1 MLMDRRRP
9 QGLVPRLAALIA
21 RFTGAREGAVA
32 VWFAVLA
39 LPLAVLS
46 FALIDINRASV
57 EKRHLQDAL
66 DAATLL
72 AARST
77 ADTDSEL
84 QAIGEAALRAQ
95 LAGMSEATLRSS
107 TFRLV
112 GTRIESTATATL
124 APYISNLWLDGD
136 MTVGVEA
143 EVARASTNLELA
155 LVLDITGSMSG
166 TPLSDLKTAA
176 KDLIDYVIQ
185 DTQTPYYSKAAIVP
199 YSVGVNVGSYAAGAR
214 GAIVGTRSITGIA
227 WQSGSS
233 KSVSAISRGSTTRIT
248 SASHG
253 FSTGDIVYISGVNGT
268 YQVNNQ
274 YYTITRVDA
283 NRFTLNGVNSTYWNS
298 YSSGGT
304 VRKCLTTEC
313 RLVVTA
319 ASHGYD
325 DGDEIYFSG
334 VGGTTSLNGETFE
347 IDSLTTNTFA
357 LIDTLGPTESSWTSG
372 GTAYCTEYGCEYYR
386 FTNASSWSAATRTH
400 QVSTC
405 VTERT
410 GADAYTDVAPST
422 APVGMNYPSTGNPC
436 PTATITPLSS
446 DRTALKAK
454 IDAFVAAGST
464 AGQIGTAWGWYMVSP
479 EFAYLWPSSS
489 QPAAYDA
496 PDLLKV
502 VVIMTDGNYNT
513 AYCNGVIARNSGSGS
528 GDAQDKINCT
538 ATNGDATS
546 QAESLCTAMKA
557 KGIIVYTVGF
567 NVGRGSDAED
577 VMEACATSSEHVY
590 LPSSG
595 AALKDA
601 FAAIGRD
608 LMKLRLSR

>member
-1 MLMDRRRP
+1 M
-9 QGLVPRLAALIA
+9 AI
-21 RFTGAREGAVA
+21 
-32 VWFAVLA
+32 WFAVMA

-77 ADTDSEL
+77 ADTDNEL

-107 TFRLV
+107 SFRLV
-112 GTRIESTATATL
+112 GTKIESTAIATL
-124 APYISNLWLDGD
+124 APYISNLWLQGD
-136 MTVGVEA
+136 MQVGVQA

-185 DTQTPYYSKAAIVP
+185 DVQTPYYSKAAIVP
-199 YSVGVNVGSYAAGAR
+199 YSVGVNLGSYAAGAR
-214 GAIVGTRSITGIA
+214 GAVIGTRSITSIA
-227 WQSGSS
+227 WQSGAS
-233 KSVSAISRGSTTRIT
+233 KSISAISRGSTTTIT
-248 SASHG
+248 ANGHG
-253 FSTGDIVYISGVNGT
+253 FSTGDVVYISGVNGT
-268 YQVNNQ
+268 TQVNNR
-274 YYTITRVDA
+274 YYVITRVNA
-283 NRFTLNGVNSTYWNS
+283 NRFSLNSTNSNSWSS

-304 VRKCLTTEC
+304 ARKCLTTAC

-319 ASHGYD
+319 NAHGYA
-325 DGDEIYFSG
+325 DGDQIYFLG
-334 VGGTTSLNGETFE
+334 VGGTTSLNGETFQ
-347 IDSLTTNTFA
+347 IDSLTANTFA
-357 LIDTLGPTESSWTSG
+357 IEDLVGPSESAWTSG
-372 GTAYCTEYGCEYYR
+372 GTAYCTTYGCEYFR
-386 FTNASSWSAATRTH
+386 FTNASTWSAASRMF
-400 QVSTC
+400 QISTC
-405 VTERT
+405 ATERT
-410 GADAYTDVAPST
+410 GTNAYTDVAPST
-422 APVGMNYPSTGNPC
+422 SPVGANYPSPSNPC
-436 PTATITPLSS
+436 PSAQITPLTT

-454 IDAFVAAGST
+454 IDSFSAAGST
-464 AGQIGTAWGWYMVSP
+464 AGQIGTAWGWYMISP
-479 EFAYLWPSSS
+479 EFAYLWPAAS
-489 QPAAYDA
+489 QPAAYGA

-513 AYCNGVIARNSGSGS
+513 AYCEGVIAKNSGSGS
-528 GDAQDKINCT
+528 GDAQDKNNCP

-546 QAESLCTAMKA
+546 QAEALCTAMKA
-557 KGIIVYTVGF
+557 KGVIVYTVGF
-567 NVGRGSDAED
+567 NVGKGSDAED
-577 VMEACATSSEHVY
+577 VMQACATSSSHVY
-590 LPSSG
+590 LPSGG

-608 LMKLRLSR
+608 LLKLRISR